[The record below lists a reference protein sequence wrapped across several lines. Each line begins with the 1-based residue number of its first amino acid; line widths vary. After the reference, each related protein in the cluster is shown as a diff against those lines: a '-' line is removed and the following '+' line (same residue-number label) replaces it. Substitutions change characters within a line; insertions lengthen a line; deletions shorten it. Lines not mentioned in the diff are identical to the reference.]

1 LSIYK
6 YSISLRLQILNNNQ
20 MRKALFSVLFL
31 SICTLSAYSQI
42 DKIVG
47 KWKTIDDKDG
57 STKSIVHIFKA
68 TNGMYYG
75 KVEKLFK
82 EPTKTCTECDGANK
96 DKPILGMMV
105 VNKMLEKSGSLTGGT
120 ILDPNNGKIYKCN
133 ISYDTQTGKLN
144 VRGSLDKGGLI
155 GRSQTWIKE

>member
-57 STKSIVHIFKA
+57 STKSIVYIFKA

-82 EPTKTCTECDGANK
+82 EPTKTCTECDDANK

-105 VNKMLEKSGSLTGGT
+105 VNKMQYMFL
-120 ILDPNNGKIYKCN
+120 
-133 ISYDTQTGKLN
+133 
-144 VRGSLDKGGLI
+144 
-155 GRSQTWIKE
+155 